1 MIPGTYTNSLFDI
14 NNQICPIA
22 ECVAMQGWTDMV
34 EAVEASEGVEAVAEV
49 PAKTC
54 GVAAPANYQM

>member
-1 MIPGTYTNSLFDI
+1 MFEH
-14 NNQICPIA
+14 NNQKCPIA

-54 GVAAPANYQM
+54 DVAAPANYQM